1 MSIKHVVMWK
11 LSGATPEEKSAQAQ
25 EIKTVLEGLNGVV
38 PSLRSLTVFQNAL
51 FDGKNHDL
59 ILESVFDDEQG
70 LADYAVHP
78 AHNAAG
84 EIVMKYA
91 TDRVAVDYSF

>member
-11 LSGATPEEKSAQAQ
+11 LAGTTPEEKHTQAQ
-25 EIKTVLEGLNGVV
+25 EIKAVLEGLNGVV
-38 PSLRSLTVFQNAL
+38 PTLRSLTVFQNAL

-70 LADYAVHP
+70 LAEYAVHP
-78 AHNAAG
+78 AHIAAG
-84 EIVMKYA
+84 DIVMKYA
-91 TDRVAVDYSF
+91 TDRIAVDYNF

>member
-11 LSGATPEEKSAQAQ
+11 LSGVTPEEKSSQAQ

-78 AHNAAG
+78 AHSAAG

-91 TDRVAVDYSF
+91 TDRIAVDYSF

>member
-11 LSGATPEEKSAQAQ
+11 LTGPTPEDKNTQAQ
-25 EIKTVLEGLNGVV
+25 EIKAALEGLNGVV
-38 PSLRSLTVFQNAL
+38 PTLRSLTGFQNAL

-59 ILESVFDDEQG
+59 ILESVFDNEQG
-70 LADYAVHP
+70 LAEYANHP

-91 TDRVAVDYSF
+91 TDRIAVDYSF

>member
-1 MSIKHVVMWK
+1 VSIKHVVMWK
-11 LSGATPEEKSAQAQ
+11 LSGTTSEEKRIQAQ
-25 EIKTVLEGLNGVV
+25 EIKAVLEGLNGVV

-70 LADYAVHP
+70 LAEYAVHP

-91 TDRVAVDYSF
+91 TDRIAVDYSF